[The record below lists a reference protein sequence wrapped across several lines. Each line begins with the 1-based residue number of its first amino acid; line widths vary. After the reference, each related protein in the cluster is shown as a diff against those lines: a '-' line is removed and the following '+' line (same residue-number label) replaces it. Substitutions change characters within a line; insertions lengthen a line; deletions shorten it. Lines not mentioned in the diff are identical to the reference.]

1 MDLGGQ
7 DGPCWARWAFV
18 ENVDKMGKVGL
29 AGQLGKVGL
38 GGQCGPLRASA
49 GCKSAA
55 AHLHCR
61 EKTKSPLRQL
71 RE

>member
-1 MDLGGQ
+1 M
-7 DGPCWARWAFV
+7 

-29 AGQLGKVGL
+29 VGQLGKVGL
-38 GGQCGPLRASA
+38 GGNVGLGGQDGPWWASA

-55 AHLHCR
+55 AHLHCSD
-61 EKTKSPLRQL
+61 KTKSPLRQL